1 MHMHASDVGKFSVL
15 CLCLQA
21 EADLRSAQSE
31 FDRQSEI
38 TKILLEGINSTHV
51 SQIQSVI
58 LSDSALRV
66 KRNAPLLH
74 HFPVD
79 MNAMSITPY
88 GNAIQVVCE
97 WYANMSMNTI
107 VDAPN
112 EIDRILPF
120 QIG

>member
-1 MHMHASDVGKFSVL
+1 MYFLKVPASVCVCVRACARMHQIVGKFSVL

-51 SQIQSVI
+51 SQIQSVV

-66 KRNAPLLH
+66 KRSAPLLH
-74 HFPVD
+74 DFP
-79 MNAMSITPY
+79 
-88 GNAIQVVCE
+88 
-97 WYANMSMNTI
+97 
-107 VDAPN
+107 
-112 EIDRILPF
+112 ILT
-120 QIG
+120 